1 MAGIT
6 AIKRKGFAG
15 GGMDASTQSFDE
27 TANPN
32 RPGGPIGR
40 DDSAQDGMQGF
51 SQEDRNNQN
60 AVNPSKEVRDRQR
73 EKVEDYLKAQEI
85 SKFKPNKALNYI
97 PYLGTARNIFG
108 TPFTNIGKTLS
119 AKKRME
125 YINTLPPEQRK
136 AMINKLG
143 LASDEDYEEGE
154 TAYGLELFGDPLSFR
169 GETPLYGMDAY
180 DIINYDGEFLK
191 RYGQDLTNTGG
202 DDGPTILPYPY
213 NVQQPDEEVPEDTG
227 PEYRFGTGQNVGADV
242 LRGYVANGGRI
253 TRAGGGIMNAVP
265 RQGYFLGGIGKAIKG
280 VLGS

>member
-119 AKKRME
+119 AKKEWNILIR
-125 YINTLPPEQRK
+125 YLL
-136 AMINKLG
+136 NKEKL
-143 LASDEDYEEGE
+143 
-154 TAYGLELFGDPLSFR
+154 
-169 GETPLYGMDAY
+169 
-180 DIINYDGEFLK
+180 
-191 RYGQDLTNTGG
+191 
-202 DDGPTILPYPY
+202 
-213 NVQQPDEEVPEDTG
+213 
-227 PEYRFGTGQNVGADV
+227 
-242 LRGYVANGGRI
+242 
-253 TRAGGGIMNAVP
+253 
-265 RQGYFLGGIGKAIKG
+265 
-280 VLGS
+280 